1 MKNKIVVDIHTH
13 TIASGHAYGTV
24 RENALA
30 ASEKGLQGLG
40 ISDHAPG
47 IPNVCTPN
55 HFSNL
60 RAIPRQLYGV
70 NIYYGVENNVLHDGS
85 MTLPEFLLD
94 RLDYNIVGIHGNCY
108 EDQGIDKN
116 TDNLIRCMMHPKT
129 FFVSHP
135 DDGGFPLDYERL
147 VLTARE
153 QGVALELNDAHIR
166 NPWMKDCLENAR
178 TYLKLCMKYRTNVFV
193 GSDAHDPS
201 RVGCF
206 DTAIALLE
214 ELGFDEDLIVNN
226 SLEKFEDFIHFQPN
240 G

>member
-1 MKNKIVVDIHTH
+1 MKHKIVVDIHTH

-30 ASEKGLQGLG
+30 AKEKGLLGLG

-47 IPNVCTPN
+47 IPNVSMPN

-70 NIYYGVENNVLHDGS
+70 NIYYGVENNILNDGT
-85 MTLPEFLLD
+85 MTLPEYLLD
-94 RLDYNIVGIHGNCY
+94 RLDYNIVGIHGTCY
-108 EDQGIDKN
+108 EDQGIDRN
-116 TDNLIRCMMHPKT
+116 TDNLIQCMKHPKT
-129 FFVSHP
+129 FFISHP

-147 VLTARE
+147 VLAAKE
-153 QGVALELNDAHIR
+153 YGVALELNDAHIR
-166 NPWMKDCLENAR
+166 NPWMKNTLENAR
-178 TYLKLCMKYRTNVFV
+178 TYLELCMKHRANIFV

-206 DTAIALLE
+206 ESAMAMLE
-214 ELGFDEDLIVNN
+214 EMEFDEDLIINN
-226 SLEKFEDFIHFQPN
+226 SLEKFERFIHF